1 MSARF
6 AVSDVEVEVEGPEAL
21 PNGDTTTPPPPDSQ
35 KKMDFLTVSGARDND
50 NVDNVERNQFTVT
63 STASGNLALYYEVG

>member
-6 AVSDVEVEVEGPEAL
+6 AVSDVEVEVEEPEAL
-21 PNGDTTTPPPPDSQ
+21 PNGDTTPPPPSQPADQ
-35 KKMDFLTVSGARDND
+35 KKMDFLTVSGAR
-50 NVDNVERNQFTVT
+50 DNVERNQFTVT